1 MGDLRLASQPELPPE
16 LECHIFQLAARL
28 NPELVPALLV
38 VAWRVKE
45 WIEPLL
51 YNTLILQTELTR
63 GIANVRSCP
72 IDLITGTQAKSP
84 AFLRKN
90 VINCMLFVVDVEEA
104 RSILSVLQRVEN
116 LFISVSGELSDAQHP
131 VSPEILNLPLKQL
144 YTGIRHLVTLERL
157 DPLAYPCFRNLTH
170 FELFSNPSPWGRDVA
185 PWPEF
190 PAEAPTSWA
199 FLTRLPSLT
208 HLALNNGCH
217 EVVSEFLLSHCVS
230 LRALLLITSDW
241 SEPQPGFI
249 PDSRFVVMI
258 PMSIAGY
265 LTDWK
270 DGAFTGNDYWSRV
283 DRFIAR
289 RLFGEI
295 DSASTGNSCSPTI

>member
-1 MGDLRLASQPELPPE
+1 MGDLRLASQPKLPPQ

-63 GIANVRSCP
+63 GIANVRTCTM
-72 IDLITGTQAKSP
+72 DLVTGTQAKSP
-84 AFLRKN
+84 VFLRKN
-90 VINCMLFVVDVEEA
+90 VVNCMLFIVDAKEA
-104 RSILSVLQRVEN
+104 RPILSVLQRVEN
-116 LFISVSGELSDAQHP
+116 LFISVSRELSDAQHAVP
-131 VSPEILNLPLKQL
+131 PEILNLPLKQL
-144 YTGIRHLVTLERL
+144 YTGIQTLVTLERL
-157 DPLAYPCFRNLTH
+157 DPLAYSCFRNLTH
-170 FELFSNPSPWGRDVA
+170 FELFTNPSAWGRDIA
-185 PWPEF
+185 PWPNP
-190 PAEAPTSWA
+190 PASEPPTSWA

-208 HLALNNGCH
+208 HLALNNGCPAD
-217 EVVSEFLLSHCVS
+217 VSEFLLSHCVS
-230 LRALLLITSDW
+230 LRALLLITSGW
-241 SEPQPGFI
+241 SVPHPGFI

-258 PMSIAGY
+258 PMSINGY
-265 LTDWK
+265 LQDWK

-289 RLFGEI
+289 RLLGEI
-295 DSASTGNSCSPTI
+295 DNRELMLTDD

>member
-1 MGDLRLASQPELPPE
+1 MGDLPLASQPKLPPE

-51 YNTLILQTELTR
+51 YNTLIIQTEVTAK
-63 GIANVRSCP
+63 IANVRSCTM
-72 IDLITGTQAKSP
+72 DLITGTHAKSP
-84 AFLRKN
+84 KFLRKN
-90 VINCMLFVVDVEEA
+90 VVNCMLCVLVAEQA
-104 RSILSVLQRVEN
+104 STILSVLQGVEN
-116 LFISVSGELSDAQHP
+116 LFISISGELPDPQHP
-131 VSPEILNLPLKQL
+131 VPPEILNLPLKQL
-144 YTGIRHLVTLERL
+144 YTGIQDIVTLERL

-170 FELFSNPSPWGRDVA
+170 FELFTNPSAWGRDIA
-185 PWPEF
+185 PWPKP
-190 PAEAPTSWA
+190 PAEPPTSWA

-208 HLALNNGCH
+208 HLALNNGCPA
-217 EVVSEFLLSHCVS
+217 VVSEFLLSHCVS
-230 LRALLLITSDW
+230 LRALLLITSGW
-241 SEPQPGFI
+241 SVPHPGFI

-258 PMSIAGY
+258 PMSIGGY

-270 DGAFTGNDYWSRV
+270 DGAFTGNDYWSRI

-295 DSASTGNSCSPTI
+295 DNWEFMLTDD

>member
-1 MGDLRLASQPELPPE
+1 MGDLRLASQPKLPPE
-16 LECHIFQLAARL
+16 LECHIFQLAALL

-51 YNTLILQTELTR
+51 YNTLILQTEITR
-63 GIANVRSCP
+63 GIANVRTFTM
-72 IDLITGTQAKSP
+72 DLITGTQAKSP
-84 AFLRKN
+84 VFLRKN
-90 VINCMLFVVDVEEA
+90 VINCMLFIVDAKEA

-116 LFISVSGELSDAQHP
+116 LFISISGELSDAQHP
-131 VSPEILNLPLKQL
+131 VPPEILNLPLKQL
-144 YTGIRHLVTLERL
+144 YTGIQDIVTLERL

-170 FELFSNPSPWGRDVA
+170 FELFTNPSAWGRDIA
-185 PWPEF
+185 PWPQS
-190 PAEAPTSWA
+190 PAEPPTSWA

-217 EVVSEFLLSHCVS
+217 ADVSEVLLSHCVS
-230 LRALLLITSDW
+230 LRALLLITSGW
-241 SEPQPGFI
+241 SVPHPGFV
-249 PDSRFVVMI
+249 PDSRFVVMF
-258 PMSIAGY
+258 PMSINGY
-265 LTDWK
+265 LKDWK

-289 RLFGEI
+289 RLLGEI
-295 DSASTGNSCSPTI
+295 DNREFMLTYD